1 MGKGA
6 RKFIGFEP
14 EGAIPSQDYADQR
27 FYICRDVP
35 PERLNLTPRC
45 QSWDYAS
52 NGYYFVTI
60 CTHNRQHF
68 LGDVVKDKMQL
79 SAVGEIVAEE
89 WQKTAQL
96 RSYIELDEW
105 IVMPNHLHGIIIIN
119 NQPLQPVI
127 DTFQRNLSTRMV
139 KSRLKTKSL
148 GSIIGQIKS
157 VCTKRIW
164 EAGFD
169 DFDWQDRFY
178 DHIIQNEESLYNIRE
193 YIINNPVK
201 WELDKNNLA
210 NLYM

>member
-1 MGKGA
+1 MTLYKNKY
-6 RKFIGFEP
+6 RIE
-14 EGAIPSQDYADQR
+14 S
-27 FYICRDVP
+27 
-35 PERLNLTPRC
+35 PRC

-68 LGDVVKDKMQL
+68 FCDVVKDK
-79 SAVGEIVAEE
+79 I
-89 WQKTAQL
+89 
-96 RSYIELDEW
+96 
-105 IVMPNHLHGIIIIN
+105 
-119 NQPLQPVI
+119 
-127 DTFQRNLSTRMV
+127 
-139 KSRLKTKSL
+139 TKSL

-178 DHIIQNEESLYNIRE
+178 DHIIQSEESLHNIRE

-201 WELDKNNLA
+201 WEFDKNNPA

>member
-1 MGKGA
+1 MTLYKNKY
-6 RKFIGFEP
+6 RIE
-14 EGAIPSQDYADQR
+14 S
-27 FYICRDVP
+27 
-35 PERLNLTPRC
+35 PRC
-45 QSWDYAS
+45 QSWDYTS

-60 CTHNRQHF
+60 CTHNRQYF
-68 LGDVVKDKMQL
+68 FGDVVKDKMQL

-96 RSYIELDEW
+96 RSYIALDEW

-127 DTFQRNLSTRMV
+127 DMFRRNISTRMV
-139 KSRLKTKSL
+139 KSRLKSKSL

-178 DHIIQNEESLYNIRE
+178 DHIIQNEESLHNIRE

-201 WELDKNNLA
+201 WELDKNNPA

>member
-1 MGKGA
+1 MTLYKNKY
-6 RKFIGFEP
+6 RIE
-14 EGAIPSQDYADQR
+14 S
-27 FYICRDVP
+27 
-35 PERLNLTPRC
+35 PRC

-60 CTHNRQHF
+60 CTHNRQYF
-68 LGDVVKDKMQL
+68 FGDVVKDKMQL

-119 NQPLQPVI
+119 NQPLQRMI
-127 DTFQRNLSTRMV
+127 DTV
-139 KSRLKTKSL
+139 PAEHIYEKGKSRLNPKSL

-178 DHIIQNEESLYNIRE
+178 DHIIQNEESLYKIRE

-201 WELDKNNLA
+201 WELDKNNPA